1 MDGTTEEQDKI
12 RRATLMISLIL
23 LLVSCGSFF
32 LYQYAYQTRLNVTVT
47 SKKLLPETEKV
58 KKTSVKSS
66 KKPDEDQA
74 VTNKQTTNEGIKELE
89 QDPLKQLPE
98 TANDPLQ
105 KKRAVIPSSKIFKLG
120 DTTEYLP

>member
-47 SKKLLPETEKV
+47 SKKT
-58 KKTSVKSS
+58 TSR
-66 KKPDEDQA
+66 
-74 VTNKQTTNEGIKELE
+74 N
-89 QDPLKQLPE
+89 
-98 TANDPLQ
+98 
-105 KKRAVIPSSKIFKLG
+105 
-120 DTTEYLP
+120 

>member
-23 LLVSCGSFF
+23 LLVSCVSFF

-58 KKTSVKSS
+58 KKNSVKSS
-66 KKPDEDQA
+66 KKPDEDQT

>member
-1 MDGTTEEQDKI
+1 M
-12 RRATLMISLIL
+12 
-23 LLVSCGSFF
+23 
-32 LYQYAYQTRLNVTVT
+32 TVT

-58 KKTSVKSS
+58 KKNSVKSS

-74 VTNKQTTNEGIKELE
+74 VTNNQTTNEGIKELE

-98 TANDPLQ
+98 TANDPL
-105 KKRAVIPSSKIFKLG
+105 KKKKAVISSSKIFKLG

>member
-58 KKTSVKSS
+58 KKNSVKSS

-74 VTNKQTTNEGIKELE
+74 VTNKQMTNEGIKELE
-89 QDPLKQLPE
+89 QDPLKQLPR
-98 TANDPLQ
+98 TIIASSFLKD
-105 KKRAVIPSSKIFKLG
+105 KKI
-120 DTTEYLP
+120 

>member
-1 MDGTTEEQDKI
+1 
-12 RRATLMISLIL
+12 
-23 LLVSCGSFF
+23 
-32 LYQYAYQTRLNVTVT
+32 VTVT

-58 KKTSVKSS
+58 KKTSVNSS

-74 VTNKQTTNEGIKELE
+74 VINKQTTNEGIKELE

-105 KKRAVIPSSKIFKLG
+105 KKKAVISSSKIFKLG